1 MQESVFCKGVVSQC
15 DHRLSLPY
23 LVDLITAGSVITFF
37 FLFFNFSG
45 RIIISAC
52 TPAATQQSARVGMCL
67 WERPDL
73 FVFLSKYKTRM
84 SAQNNEDK
92 IYFLFNS

>member
-37 FLFFNFSG
+37 FFFFFL
-45 RIIISAC
+45 IL
-52 TPAATQQSARVGMCL
+52 VGG
-67 WERPDL
+67 
-73 FVFLSKYKTRM
+73 
-84 SAQNNEDK
+84 
-92 IYFLFNS
+92 